1 VPPGKPLGKPPAE
14 PNWLTVETVVEF
26 NREIVAA
33 GGEPHELRDLAALEA
48 AIRHAWN
55 VWVYFMDRDFAVLA
69 ARHFTSIAA
78 ARAFTDGNKRT
89 AYRAALAFLDANGLV
104 IALGDNRRPVDQL
117 LEFFS
122 GRLSN
127 RGVVEW
133 FRLWMEPKPAQG

>member
-1 VPPGKPLGKPPAE
+1 MPPGKPPNKPPAE

-26 NREIVAA
+26 NRKIVVAA
-33 GGEPHELRDLAALEA
+33 GEPHELRDRAALEA

-55 VWVYFMDRDFAVLA
+55 VWVYFMDHDFAVLA

-78 ARAFTDGNKRT
+78 ASAFAAGNKRT
-89 AYRAALAFLDANGLV
+89 AYRAALAFLDANGFAIDL
-104 IALGDNRRPVDQL
+104 ADNRRPLDQL

-133 FRLWMEPKPAQG
+133 FRMWMEPR